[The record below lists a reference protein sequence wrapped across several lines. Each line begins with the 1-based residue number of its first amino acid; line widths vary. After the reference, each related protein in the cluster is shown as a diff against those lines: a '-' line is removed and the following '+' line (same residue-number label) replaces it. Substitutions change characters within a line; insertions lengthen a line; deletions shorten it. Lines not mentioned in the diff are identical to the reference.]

1 MKSTVDVTEANFAL
15 IAQKGVVLIDF
26 WAAWCGPC
34 RAFAPVFEAAASRHP
49 DVTFAKVDTDAA
61 PRLAGEFGVR
71 AIPTLAI
78 LKDGVLL
85 AAQPGMVPAAALD
98 ELVRRAKAVDL
109 AAAPREA
116 HGRSKGVA

>member
-1 MKSTVDVTEANFAL
+1 MKNTVDVTEANFAQ

-34 RAFAPVFEAAASRHP
+34 RAFAPVFEAAAVRHP

-61 PRLAGEFGVR
+61 PQLAGEFGIR

-78 LKDGVLL
+78 LKDGILL

-98 ELVRRAKAVDL
+98 DLVRRAKAVDVT
-109 AAAPREA
+109 AASRA
-116 HGRSKGVA
+116 KGVV

>member
-1 MKSTVDVTEANFAL
+1 MKSTVDVTEANFAQ

>member
-1 MKSTVDVTEANFAL
+1 MKSTVDVTEANFAQ

-61 PRLAGEFGVR
+61 PGLAGEFGVR

-98 ELVRRAKAVDL
+98 ELVRRAKSVDV
-109 AAAPREA
+109 AAAVRA
-116 HGRSKGVA
+116 ADGRSKGVA